1 MSATAADVR
10 RLLRQSREQRRAEQ
24 TPNGTKQKR
33 QPEDAAVPSSKRT
46 RTTSPSEDE
55 QRGALPADLLRGRA
69 QKVTQVIRPVSPSPE
84 EPSNPNALPADFFDP
99 GNNPDVE
106 ANIEDEW
113 AAFQAEIA
121 QTTAAHANTISV
133 APTTAGQN
141 TEPEHKPQEED
152 EEESPE
158 ELRRRKLEDEIYEQM
173 SLEER
178 VQKLKEKRAQI
189 KQQAAAAPEKGKNIS
204 SDTKMADE
212 VDESDDE
219 DEDDFMWRS
228 RGG

>member
-24 TPNGTKQKR
+24 APNVTKQKQKR
-33 QPEDAAVPSSKRT
+33 RPEDAAAPSPKRA
-46 RTTSPSEDE
+46 RTVSPSEDE
-55 QRGALPADLLRGRA
+55 RRDALPADYFGGEP
-69 QKVTQVIRPVSPSPE
+69 QEVTPESPSPA
-84 EPSNPNALPADFFDP
+84 EPSNANALPADFFDP

-106 ANIEDEW
+106 ANIDDEW

-121 QTTAAHANTISV
+121 QTTAAHANTITA
-133 APTTAGQN
+133 APTTVGQN
-141 TEPEHKPQEED
+141 TKPEHRLHEED

-158 ELRRRKLEDEIYEQM
+158 ELRNRKLEDEIYEQM

-189 KQQAAAAPEKGKNIS
+189 KQHAAAAQEKGKNIAS
-204 SDTKMADE
+204 ATNPADE